1 MGDLSS
7 RHCTALPEGSPALAG
22 SEVETLLL
30 QLDGWAVVD
39 GLRLARTWTFPDFA
53 AALAFVNRV
62 GAIAEAEDH
71 HPDIAFGWGRV
82 SVETWTHTV
91 GGLSENDFI
100 LAARIDDARRETR
113 P

>member
-7 RHCTALPEGSPALAG
+7 KHCTSLPAGSPALAG
-22 SEVETLLL
+22 AEVDALLL
-30 QLDGWAVVD
+30 LLDEWAVVD
-39 GLRLARTWTFPDFA
+39 GRRLTRTWTFPDFA
-53 AALAFVNRV
+53 TALVFVNRV
-62 GAIAEAEDH
+62 GAIAEGEDH

-82 SVETWTHTV
+82 SVQTWTHTV

-100 LAARIDDARRETR
+100 LAARIDDACREAK